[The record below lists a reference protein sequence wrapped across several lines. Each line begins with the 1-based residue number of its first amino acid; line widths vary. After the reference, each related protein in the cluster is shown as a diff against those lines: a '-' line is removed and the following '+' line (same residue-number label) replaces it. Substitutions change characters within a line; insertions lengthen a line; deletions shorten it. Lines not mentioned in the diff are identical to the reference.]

1 MCLLCTCVDIPYA
14 CIVSH
19 FTVSIHGYRYA
30 YEISV
35 LFTLHVGGSRKSA
48 HRPLLILD
56 HDRPESGEVEEEEED
71 LPNDFEPEEVNRG
84 GGDDEEKV
92 VPSPIAMSNSQ
103 PKPIF
108 YAPLVL
114 TACELLSVSV
124 LSFHLLCTKT
134 LLRIF

>member
-1 MCLLCTCVDIPYA
+1 MLCTCVDIPYA

-48 HRPLLILD
+48 HRPVLILD
-56 HDRPESGEVEEEEED
+56 HERPETAVEEED
-71 LPNDFEPEEVNRG
+71 LPNDFEPEEVNS
-84 GGDDEEKV
+84 DDEEKV
-92 VPSPIAMSNSQ
+92 VPSPIAVSNSQ

-114 TACELLSVSV
+114 TVN
-124 LSFHLLCTKT
+124 FFLC
-134 LLRIF
+134 